1 MRTLREAYLQ
11 EELHNDP
18 LHHKIKSLEDER
30 LDYFVRVVLEALKD
44 IGKED
49 ISVQEFINLD
59 FCIELAR
66 ESKSQKLYDFIY
78 NIPTVNEDLSY
89 DMKAKELFAFLVMKI
104 HCFGNRPSRKILKE
118 NEKLFIFDN
127 NVKNL
132 NIDMNYQGQI
142 LSGNIEFLMKVK
154 DFVVE
159 NDLTGKI
166 DYLKIIEQVN
176 MIGY

>member
-11 EELHNDP
+11 EKLHKEP
-18 LHHKIKSLEDER
+18 LHYKIKSLEDER
-30 LDYFVRVVLEALKD
+30 LDYFVSVVLEALKD
-44 IGKED
+44 IDKED
-49 ISVQEFINLD
+49 ISIKEFINLD

-66 ESKSQKLYDFIY
+66 ESKNQKLHDFIY
-78 NIPTVNEDLSY
+78 SIPTVNKDLTY
-89 DMKAKELFAFLVMKI
+89 DIKAKELFAFLVMKM
-104 HCFGNRPSRKILKE
+104 HYFVSLPSKKILKE
-118 NEKLFIFDN
+118 NEKIFIFDI

-154 DFVVE
+154 DFIVE
-159 NDLTGKI
+159 NDLTGEI